1 MASDVPN
8 RKTSITMKRS
18 LALAFVAFVAFA
30 GAAAAQTAE
39 EAVAYAFLGLADG
52 AKIERSGTKM
62 SWVETS
68 DSPGIL
74 RRQCGDRRAR
84 ERHPVHRQGGRGL
97 PLRDHARGA
106 EQPGAW
112 RQPAVRPGR
121 TCQDVGDFTIAKDGF
136 KSAIEG
142 IGFCETGQRNTTCMT
157 IQDTDFFG
165 TVDPER
171 HQRGDGLSS
180 RSRCAPSRTDNG
192 G

>member
-1 MASDVPN
+1 MN
-8 RKTSITMKRS
+8 RS
-18 LALAFVAFVAFA
+18 LALAFVAFFAFT

-68 DSPGIL
+68 DSPASFDGNAVI
-74 RRQCGDRRAR
+74 
-84 ERHPVHRQGGRGL
+84 GGHENAIRFIVKALEDCRYEITLEGPSNL
-97 PLRDHARGA
+97 V
-106 EQPGAW
+106 PGGS
-112 RQPAVRPGR
+112 RLFGQVNLS
-121 TCQDVGDFTIAKDGF
+121 DVGDFTIAKDGS

-157 IQDTDFFG
+157 IQSTDFFG

-171 HQRGDGLSS
+171 HRQAMAFLREQV
-180 RSRCAPSRTDNG
+180 CTVKN
-192 G
+192 